1 MNKKYRV
8 RLSQAEREQ
17 LLQLVS
23 SGIGPARQ
31 IRRAQIL
38 LKVDEGEQGPHWSGE
53 AISTAYNVSEITI
66 SEVRKAYVERG
77 LEGALQRKKPDRVYA
92 RRLDGDAEA
101 HLVAVACSEP
111 PAGAARW
118 TLRLLQEKLVD
129 LEIVDTVSH
138 ETIRQTLKKTNLSLG

>member
-8 RLSQAEREQ
+8 RLSKEEREQ

-23 SGIGPARQ
+23 AGIGPARQ

-38 LKVDEGEQGPHWSGE
+38 LKVDEGEQGLRWSGA
-53 AISTAYNVSEITI
+53 AIGTAYNVSEITI

-77 LEGALQRKKPDRVYA
+77 LEGALQRKKPERVYE

-101 HLVAVACSEP
+101 HLIAVACSEP
-111 PAGAARW
+111 PTGPHGGHCVCSKRSLSHWRSW
-118 TLRLLQEKLVD
+118 TLCRMKRFD
-129 LEIVDTVSH
+129 
-138 ETIRQTLKKTNLSLG
+138 RP